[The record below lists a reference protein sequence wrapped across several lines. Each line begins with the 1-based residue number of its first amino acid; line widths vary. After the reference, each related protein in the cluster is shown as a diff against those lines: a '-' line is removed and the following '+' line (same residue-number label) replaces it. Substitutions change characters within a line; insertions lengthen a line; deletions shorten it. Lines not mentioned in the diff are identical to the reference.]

1 MNAVEKITKELS
13 ESRSLIESLKDSISA
28 RDEELKKLREN
39 PPAIPVKKNDQQ
51 QQQQKQGDESK
62 EEKKSDDVPEGFKP
76 EFCPLIVTLTTSKH
90 LKKWKALSS
99 LMKGKPLG
107 VKPEDVS
114 NEIAEEF
121 VNTFIPS
128 VRGVRARSARISLFS
143 FTYSEGSLV
152 SLTQFSPL
160 SLYRIPHSQ

>member
-13 ESRSLIESLKDSISA
+13 ESRTMIQSLKDSISA

-143 FTYSEGSLV
+143 FTYSEYSLV
-152 SLTQFSPL
+152 SLT
-160 SLYRIPHSQ
+160 

>member
-39 PPAIPVKKNDQQ
+39 PPAIPLKKNE
-51 QQQQKQGDESK
+51 QQQKDESK
-62 EEKKSDDVPEGFKP
+62 EEKKSDGDDVPEGFKP

-99 LMKGKPLG
+99 LTKGKPLG

-114 NEIAEEF
+114 SEIAEEF
-121 VNTFIPS
+121 VKTFIPS
-128 VRGVRARSARISLFS
+128 VRGVRAHHLLGVLTRIA
-143 FTYSEGSLV
+143 
-152 SLTQFSPL
+152 LTLPIILTFVN
-160 SLYRIPHSQ
+160 HSQ

>member
-13 ESRSLIESLKDSISA
+13 ESRTMIQSLKDSISA

-39 PPAIPVKKNDQQ
+39 PPAIPVKKSDQQ

-143 FTYSEGSLV
+143 FTYSEYSLV
-152 SLTQFSPL
+152 SLT
-160 SLYRIPHSQ
+160 